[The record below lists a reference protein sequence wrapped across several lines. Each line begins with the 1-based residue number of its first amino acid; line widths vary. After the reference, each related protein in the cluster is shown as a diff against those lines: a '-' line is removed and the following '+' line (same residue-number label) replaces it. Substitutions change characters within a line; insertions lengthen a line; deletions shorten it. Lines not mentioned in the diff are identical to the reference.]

1 MICLWNGSAG
11 LAYSPPRL
19 HRVSDFFVVVIIYSV
34 SFFWVNFHFT
44 GLNLQ
49 FLLDCQSCSGCAE
62 VDKTTTMMLM
72 MILMQVMMKDLVT
85 PVAVDDIRKV
95 VRKCLENASLIN
107 YTKVNEM
114 ARNESKTC

>member
-1 MICLWNGSAG
+1 
-11 LAYSPPRL
+11 
-19 HRVSDFFVVVIIYSV
+19 
-34 SFFWVNFHFT
+34 
-44 GLNLQ
+44 
-49 FLLDCQSCSGCAE
+49 
-62 VDKTTTMMLM
+62 MMLM